1 MMRFSMKH
9 ALLLTALVL
18 LAGSVHAA
26 DELKPFDFAV
36 PPKYDQANA
45 TRAECT
51 FPDLTIPENTVVYAA
66 GAYSGREVGFQ
77 IDGSGHAATQFDIA
91 INSKQRP
98 VILMLGAYE
107 PTIWNIGWSEGTKIV
122 AVLASGYHRQVVAGL
137 PKSTPVLVS
146 SYDNKGPCGYF
157 YIGKENNAALNPK
170 ARALFGRA
178 VELVYPGDKKG
189 RIVVGDPLTNA
200 EKLLTSATTPPE
212 SFRDV
217 NAPLAGEA
225 GLEEAVTKGILRRST
240 QEDRNRW
247 VEQMAIKEVD
257 RDIPPIAG
265 QGRPKPRA
273 PRMFNAFVVLKPF
286 TFPSGLYGGHSAS
299 FFLEKG
305 VPFPQGDKGHCT
317 IYDFNTMTCSGPM
330 CEQ

>member
-1 MMRFSMKH
+1 MIPP
-9 ALLLTALVL
+9 LLLITLGL
-18 LAGSVHAA
+18 LAGPVHAA
-26 DELKPFDFAV
+26 DELKPFHFPV
-36 PPKYDQANA
+36 PPKYEQANA

-51 FPDLTIPENTVVYAA
+51 FPDLFIPDNAVVYAA
-66 GAYSGREVGFQ
+66 GAYSGREAGFQ

-91 INSKQRP
+91 VNSKQRP

-107 PTIWNIGWSEGTKIV
+107 PTIWNIGWSEGTRIV

-137 PKSTPVLVS
+137 TNSIPVLVS
-146 SYDNKGPCGYF
+146 SFDNKGPCGYF

-189 RIVVGDPLTNA
+189 RIVVGDPLTA
-200 EKLLTSATTPPE
+200 SEKLITSSITPPE

-217 NAPLAGEA
+217 NAPLAGQA
-225 GLEEAVTKGILRRST
+225 GLEEAVAKGILRRPAPDDLS
-240 QEDRNRW
+240 RW
-247 VEQMAIKEVD
+247 VEQLAIKEAD
-257 RDIPPIAG
+257 QDIPPVAG
-265 QGRPKPRA
+265 QGRPRPKTPR
-273 PRMFNAFVVLKPF
+273 PYNAFVIQKPF
-286 TFPSGLYGGHSAS
+286 TFPSGLYGGNSAS

-317 IYDFNTMTCSGPM
+317 VYDFNTMRCSGPM
-330 CEQ
+330 CEEQ